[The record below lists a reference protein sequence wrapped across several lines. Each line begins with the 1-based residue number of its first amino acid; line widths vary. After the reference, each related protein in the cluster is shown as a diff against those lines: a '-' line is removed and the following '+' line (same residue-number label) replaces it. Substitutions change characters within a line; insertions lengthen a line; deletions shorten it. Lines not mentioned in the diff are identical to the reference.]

1 MYRVGPL
8 CIRPESWPARWIG
21 CAEGSLDAAATSTDD
36 AVTVAVQCDAAAA
49 GASSLAVSLQEL
61 LTVDRRGPG
70 VWELRGRGHFLAR
83 YDEANRRMD
92 LRLASND
99 EDPVLVLGNALR
111 GLTATMLPTRHDGLM
126 IHACAGIR
134 DGAGLLVAGVST
146 AGKSTL
152 ALGFER
158 TEYLTD
164 DVALVSG
171 IHGAPMLEPSPFFG
185 SAGRRGPDLRAPLR
199 AIGIL
204 VDKVLDPSARS
215 SYQRVPRARGA
226 AELLRHV
233 ARFTSDRQ
241 LSDRL
246 LELTVALAER
256 VPVVLVKRSLQD
268 RSDDVVATILREAG
282 C

>member
-21 CAEGSLDAAATSTDD
+21 CADSWLDTAATRADD
-36 AVTVAVQCDAAAA
+36 TVTVAVQCDGAAA
-49 GASSLAVSLQEL
+49 GAPMVAMSLQEL
-61 LTVDRRGPG
+61 LTVIRCGSG
-70 VWELRGRGHFLAR
+70 AWELRGRGQFLAR
-83 YDEANRRMD
+83 YDEDNRRMD
-92 LRLASND
+92 LHLASND
-99 EDPVLVLGNALR
+99 EDPVLVLGNVLR

-134 DGAGLLVAGVST
+134 DGAGVLVAGVST

-158 TEYLTD
+158 TEYLSD

-185 SAGRRGPDLRAPLR
+185 AAGRRGPELRAPLR

-204 VDKVLDPSARS
+204 VDKVLGPVERS
-215 SYQRVPRARGA
+215 SYQCVPRARAA

-256 VPVVLVKRSLQD
+256 VQVVLVKRSLQD